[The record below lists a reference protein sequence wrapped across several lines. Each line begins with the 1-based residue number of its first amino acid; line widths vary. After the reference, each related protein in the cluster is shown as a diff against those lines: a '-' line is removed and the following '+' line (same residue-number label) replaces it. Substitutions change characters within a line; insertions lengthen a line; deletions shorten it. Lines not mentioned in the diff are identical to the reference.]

1 LGAVYKYNYTVAL
14 RKKIRR
20 NYKCMGTLAVADY
33 ESEAEKNDNDT
44 QPYGLASFLMLN
56 VEWIKYLRMISFD

>member
-20 NYKCMGTLAVADY
+20 NYKCMGTLAV
-33 ESEAEKNDNDT
+33 AEKNDNDT